1 VPIGSS
7 ASSPGSATTSERLLD
22 AAVGVVHDMAGMSPV
37 LIVIAA
43 AVLVGLLAGGSLR
56 NFERLRVHWW
66 AIAFVGLGLQIVP
79 VREFAH
85 VPIWA
90 VGAGM
95 LATSYVLLLSF
106 LAVNRWIPGAAVMA
120 IGLMLNLAVVG
131 ANGGMPVS
139 ASAIEAAGGSVAVL
153 ADGAGAKHHL
163 MNDANVLWP
172 LGDVIPIPPPAG
184 VVLSVGDLL
193 LYAGIAWFV
202 VQVMRGRSRETP
214 RPIAMWFPAYRGKHA
229 PGHWRLPPRYRA
241 AAPVAAERSGSEP

>member
-1 VPIGSS
+1 VPIGST
-7 ASSPGSATTSERLLD
+7 ASSPGSAGTSERLLD
-22 AAVGVVHDMAGMSPV
+22 AAVGVMHDTVGMSPV

-79 VREFAH
+79 VPEFAG
-85 VPIWA
+85 VPTWA

-95 LATSYVLLLSF
+95 LAASYVLLLVF
-106 LAVNRWIPGAAVMA
+106 LAVNRWIRGAAVMA
-120 IGLMLNLAVVG
+120 IGLLLNLAVVG

-139 ASAIEAAGGSVAVL
+139 AHAIETAGGSAAAL
-153 ADGAGAKHHL
+153 ADGSGAKHHL
-163 MNDANVLWP
+163 MNDADLLWP

-184 VVLSVGDLL
+184 IVLSVGDLL

-202 VQVMRGRSRETP
+202 VQVMRGRSRENP
-214 RPIAMWFPAYRGKHA
+214 RPIAMWFPGYRGKHA

-241 AAPVAAERSGSEP
+241 APVAAERSGTEP

>member
-1 VPIGSS
+1 M
-7 ASSPGSATTSERLLD
+7 
-22 AAVGVVHDMAGMSPV
+22 AVEVVHDTAGMSPV

-66 AIAFVGLGLQIVP
+66 AIALVGLGLQIVP
-79 VREFAH
+79 VPEFSG
-85 VPIWA
+85 VPNWA

-95 LATSYVLLLSF
+95 LTASYVLLLVF
-106 LAVNRWIPGAAVMA
+106 LVVNRWIPGATVMA
-120 IGLMLNLAVVG
+120 IGLLLNLAVVG

-139 ASAIEAAGGSVAVL
+139 ANAIETAGGSVAPL

-163 MNDANVLWP
+163 MNDADVLSP

-184 VVLSVGDLL
+184 VVLSIGDLL

-202 VQVMRGRSRETP
+202 FQVMRGRSRENP
-214 RPIAMWFPAYRGKHA
+214 RPIAMWFPGYRGKHA